1 MRKGRDGEKKTENK
15 TMMKKVATT
24 SLPAVDS
31 PNADRWN
38 TARSCPFYLCG
49 IFLERKG
56 EEGSLIFPP
65 HNDEIVLNGLKH
77 DKIILPPSCVSLEM
91 GLTDEILVMGS
102 HKVEELG
109 KPSKEKLEI
118 YWSITL
124 IIFSDH
130 IQPIMVYCTVTILNN
145 VQV

>member
-1 MRKGRDGEKKTENK
+1 MEGEKTGGKTWGKNGK
-15 TMMKKVATT
+15 RWMKIVATT
-24 SLPAVDS
+24 SLPAVDC

-109 KPSKEKLEI
+109 KPSKEK
-118 YWSITL
+118 TGN
-124 IIFSDH
+124 
-130 IQPIMVYCTVTILNN
+130 IMVYYLNYL
-145 VQV
+145 

>member
-1 MRKGRDGEKKTENK
+1 MTAEKTETK
-15 TMMKKVATT
+15 RLMRIVTTT

-109 KPSKEKLEI
+109 KPSKEKTGNI
-118 YWSITL
+118 SAY
-124 IIFSDH
+124 
-130 IQPIMVYCTVTILNN
+130 YLNYL
-145 VQV
+145 